1 MIISA
6 LSKNPVD
13 WLIDEVFRYTA
24 QFEEQQLDKDFGM
37 AGLPSISERDQR
49 TDQDAGWAKP
59 ASADFCFE
67 QRNNRMPL
75 LQQLQ
80 LDWN

>member
-6 LSKNPVD
+6 LRKNPVD

-24 QFEEQQLDKDFGM
+24 QFEEQRLDKDSGM

-49 TDQDAGWAKP
+49 TNQDAETMGAP
-59 ASADFCFE
+59 
-67 QRNNRMPL
+67 QVG
-75 LQQLQ
+75 
-80 LDWN
+80 